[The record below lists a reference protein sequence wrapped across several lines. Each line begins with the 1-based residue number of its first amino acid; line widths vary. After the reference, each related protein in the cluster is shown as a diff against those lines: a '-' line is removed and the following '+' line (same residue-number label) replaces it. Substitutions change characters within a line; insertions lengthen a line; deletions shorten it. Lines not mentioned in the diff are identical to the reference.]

1 MCGIGGI
8 FTANNN
14 SVLPQL
20 EALFEAIS
28 DRGRHACGFAF
39 RWNNS
44 DSDIVWKKAISS
56 VDAVAQGILTKKIG
70 SNLKYALLH
79 TRYTTQGS
87 TANNGNNHPIVA
99 HDMIVTHNGVINNDD
114 LIFRELGVRRINQVD
129 TECINAL
136 LRHDSTKGMI
146 QKIFGSASVAWVDTT
161 QNQQIVNLITNGRNP
176 LVIARMVEGHVV
188 WASNLYH
195 IEDAGFNIK
204 DSFNAIPY
212 KHYQISQGSNEPMI
226 QSEFV
231 SNRREQPRVLGRN
244 SHSASYGDVK
254 PTSSRSRPK
263 SQKNARKATSKGS
276 KGKKFIQAGYVY
288 DEDLK
293 CWRKAR
299 ITDWS

>member
-8 FTANNN
+8 FTANN
-14 SVLPQL
+14 SEVLPQL
-20 EALFEAIS
+20 EALFSGLS

-44 DSDIVWKKAISS
+44 DSDIVWKNAISS
-56 VDAVAQGILTKKIG
+56 VEAVSQKIMSNKIG
-70 SNLKYALLH
+70 SNLLYALLH

-87 TANNGNNHPIVA
+87 TSNNGNNHPIVS

-114 LIFRELGVRRINQVD
+114 LIFRDLQTTRLHQVD

-136 LRHDSTKGMI
+136 LRLESTRDMI
-146 QKIFGSASVAWVDTT
+146 RSIQGSASVAWVDTT

-176 LVIARMVEGHVV
+176 LVIARTVEGHVV

-195 IEDAGFNIK
+195 IEDAGFEVS
-204 DSFNAIPY
+204 DSFNAIPF
-212 KHYQISQGSNEPMI
+212 KHYKISQGSDEPMI

-231 SNRREQPRVLGRN
+231 SNQRAQPRILLRN
-244 SHSASYGDVK
+244 SHAAAWGDTK
-254 PTSSRSRPK
+254 PSNKGFRPK
-263 SQKNARKATSKGS
+263 SKTNGRKTPSKAQ

-293 CWRKAR
+293 CWRKAK

>member
-8 FTANNN
+8 YTANN
-14 SVLPQL
+14 STVLPQL

-28 DRGRHACGFAF
+28 DRGQHACGFAF

-56 VDAVAQGILTKKIG
+56 VDAVAQGILSKKVG
-70 SNLKYALLH
+70 SNLQYALLH
-79 TRYTTQGS
+79 TRFTTQGS

-99 HDMIVTHNGVINNDD
+99 HDMIVTHNGVISNDD
-114 LIFRELGVRRINQVD
+114 RIFSELGVNRLHQVD

-136 LRHDSTKGMI
+136 LRYESTESMI
-146 QKIFGSASVAWVDTT
+146 TNIWGSASVAWVDTT

-176 LVIARMVEGHVV
+176 LVIARTVEGHVV

-204 DSFNAIPY
+204 DSFNAVPY
-212 KHYQISQGSNEPMI
+212 KHYQISKGSDEPMI
-226 QSEFV
+226 ASQFV
-231 SNRREQPRVLGRN
+231 SDRREKPRVLGRF
-244 SHSASYGDVK
+244 SHAAAYGDVE
-254 PTSSRSRPK
+254 PSAGRSRPK
-263 SQKNARKATSKGS
+263 SKKNARKATSKPRRGN
-276 KGKKFIQAGYVY
+276 KLIQAGYVY

-299 ITDWS
+299 ITDYR